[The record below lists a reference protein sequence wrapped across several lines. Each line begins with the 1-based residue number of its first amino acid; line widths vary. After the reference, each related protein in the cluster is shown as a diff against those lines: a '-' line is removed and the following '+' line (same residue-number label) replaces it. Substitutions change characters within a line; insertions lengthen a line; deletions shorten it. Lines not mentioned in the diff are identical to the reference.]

1 VATLS
6 SFLERRL
13 QEIRMSNRWWLIVR
27 VLCAFAACGCHV
39 AAAAEWSMQP
49 TIQWYFDHDS
59 NRLLTPTNEVA
70 DEAAWLTIDA
80 LLKRATETGEIDF
93 HPLVEIQRFIG
104 GSELDSKNGSL
115 QLAAMSKGEIYS
127 YSATA
132 QYSDNSTL
140 ISELANTG
148 IVDSATRQEAAT
160 VSATGTRD
168 FTERQRV
175 DLQGSYADVKYPSGE
190 RVGLVG
196 YSDPSVSTT
205 YEFSYSPQTIF
216 SALVSASRVTAPD
229 VNFESRD
236 VGLRAAWAYIVS
248 PTTNVSLSAGIT
260 HTDIAATEVNGSI
273 WALKSTHNSELTQW
287 SFSITRDIVPS
298 GFGLLIR
305 RDELD
310 LSMIRSVASRLDA
323 TLSALAAHNSDLVS
337 NFTGDNR
344 RYITGIAGVSWHAA
358 PEWVWSFTVQASA
371 ARVPSAVADLQLA
384 SGWQTAL
391 NIKWTP
397 LPWTKSR

>member
-1 VATLS
+1 
-6 SFLERRL
+6 
-13 QEIRMSNRWWLIVR
+13 M
-27 VLCAFAACGCHV
+27 
-39 AAAAEWSMQP
+39 
-49 TIQWYFDHDS
+49 
-59 NRLLTPTNEVA
+59 
-70 DEAAWLTIDA
+70 
-80 LLKRATETGEIDF
+80 
-93 HPLVEIQRFIG
+93 
-104 GSELDSKNGSL
+104 
-115 QLAAMSKGEIYS
+115 
-127 YSATA
+127 
-132 QYSDNSTL
+132 
-140 ISELANTG
+140 
-148 IVDSATRQEAAT
+148 
-160 VSATGTRD
+160 
-168 FTERQRV
+168 
-175 DLQGSYADVKYPSGE
+175 
-190 RVGLVG
+190 
-196 YSDPSVSTT
+196 
-205 YEFSYSPQTIF
+205 
-216 SALVSASRVTAPD
+216 
-229 VNFESRD
+229 NFESRD